1 MPTGKEKTAAEL
13 DEAAD
18 SRDKQAAKW
27 LTDPNFSPDSDIH
40 TDITDLDVTEPNM
53 ADIAAEGK
61 TSLADYLVDYVVT
74 GRRGDQHKNKF
85 YTNAPGTRP
94 NSSDENPKTG
104 NKFTRQDE
112 DRLIDSLG
120 FFSPA
125 ERKTLLGEKP
135 GPLDGH
141 SSETHGHTFL
151 HDVRPDF
158 PVIQQPGTKT
168 NYDPPKDNTY
178 NRFVYEKLK
187 ALNLYSPSDKSPFVN
202 NPGGQN
208 EESDTGGLFTI
219 QRDLGHFI
227 ANDGKGGKGKNP
239 ASGQRVK
246 VSDMTKMALA
256 QMAVAVGDNWAA
268 GELLQ
273 SDPSNLGATLKAIA
287 NPLEQMGVL
296 GIPIDRLRF
305 KGFKEKGDLANI
317 IAAAKGNDE
326 FLGIDASADISGR
339 GISGGV
345 SPRFQATPYN
355 GTSYGQLNSF
365 LEPFGGLVGSDGMLV
380 IAFEAVLL
388 LVGLSLVIGIGTP
401 GDNEQAKV
409 NKNKPWEMKKGSYKK
424 ANGGIKDII
433 LHKLLRITDTD
444 NDFNECVSAGI
455 ALLIGAD
462 PGGLD
467 KVVGSAVFGF
477 SAEALASLALNLVL
491 SPSYYA
497 NMFRQIVRGVQEVI
511 AGFRSLGGAFTSG
524 ITGIVSTIERV
535 ANSKA
540 YLFIM
545 IAAGVG
551 DAALKSSQDHIP
563 TNERL
568 RPGLGQDTK
577 KVVDLA
583 VPSYRK
589 QATRWSDGSNVL
601 SLHTFL
607 ASRVQQAG
615 DIASQSKLRNATPSR
630 EQVKYIEAALETE
643 YMPFSF
649 HDLRTHEII
658 SLPAFIT
665 QFDDSFAVNYGSHTG
680 YGRQDPVRTY
690 ESTERSMSFAFKM
703 VAFNEADFDE
713 MWYMVNKLVTMCYP
727 QYSKGRQREYKS
739 GDTIYKYTQPFSQI
753 PAASPIIRLRLGDVL
768 KSNYS
773 EKQLRRSF
781 DLHVVDT
788 LAEQLMLDDAREEA
802 IRELTGQFIKQ
813 PEKYA
818 RLKTVSQL
826 DATQG
831 PDSPKGGLLGA
842 AAGTVATLL
851 TKKKKKKKISWP
863 AGETV
868 SVVKFDVDN
877 FSMTVMG
884 ADQKEI
890 NIEVVNASDLAP
902 DTKRIK
908 LAAERHHLVR
918 DAKKNLDDQMKSSGD
933 KNDVIANKFFAEDNN
948 AIVRSFNSTRG
959 KGMAG
964 VITSLAFGYADYPYE
979 IDPGRKAPKI
989 IDVSL
994 GFAPTHDL
1002 PLGLDYN
1009 FKMRAPSHPV
1019 GRVMQGFGD
1028 PTTAEIA
1035 AEKKGA

>member
-1 MPTGKEKTAAEL
+1 MPVDKEKTAAGF
-13 DEAAD
+13 DQHAD
-18 SRDKQAAKW
+18 AWDKQTAKW
-27 LTDPNFSPDSDIH
+27 LTDPSFDPNSDDH
-40 TDITDLDVTEPNM
+40 TDINGLDVTEPDM

-61 TSLADYLVDYVVT
+61 TSLAQYLVNYVVT
-74 GRRGDQHKNKF
+74 GRRGDKHKNKF
-85 YTNAPGTRP
+85 YTNAPGTRQ
-94 NSSDENPKTG
+94 NNSDENTKTG

-112 DRLIDSLG
+112 NELIDSLG
-120 FFSPA
+120 FFSPG
-125 ERKTLLGEKP
+125 ERKTLLGKKP
-135 GPLDGH
+135 VPLGEH
-141 SSETHGHTFL
+141 SSEPRGHTL
-151 HDVRPDF
+151 LQDVRPGST
-158 PVIQQPGTKT
+158 VIQPPGIKT

-178 NRFVYEKLK
+178 NHFVYQKLVDS
-187 ALNLYSPSDKSPFVN
+187 NLHSPSNTSPFVN
-202 NPGGQN
+202 DPGGTN
-208 EESDTGGLFTI
+208 EEEATQGLFTI
-219 QRDLGHFI
+219 QRNLGHFD
-227 ANDGKGGKGKNP
+227 AN
-239 ASGQRVK
+239 GQRVK

-256 QMAVAVGDNWAA
+256 QLAVAVGDNWAA

-296 GIPIDRLRF
+296 GIPIHRLRF
-305 KGFKEKGDLANI
+305 KGFKEKGDLAGI

-326 FLGIDASADISGR
+326 FLGVDSSADISGR

-345 SPRFQATPYN
+345 SPRFQASPYN
-355 GTSYGQLNSF
+355 GVSYGQLNSF

-388 LVGLSLVIGIGTP
+388 LVGLSLVIGIGNNTTTKRMP
-401 GDNEQAKV
+401 TD
-409 NKNKPWEMKKGSYKK
+409 KNKPWEMKKGSYKK

-511 AGFRSLGGAFTSG
+511 AGFRSLAGSFTSG
-524 ITGIVSTIERV
+524 ITGIVATIERV

-551 DAALKSSQDHIP
+551 DAAIKSSLEHVPVDERFLSQVNPDAFSHI
-563 TNERL
+563 TDDE
-568 RPGLGQDTK
+568 K
-577 KVVDLA
+577 KSPPYSNL
-583 VPSYRK
+583 PFHRNHEM
-589 QATRWSDGSNVL
+589 RWSDGRNAL

-607 ASRVQQAG
+607 ASAK
-615 DIASQSKLRNATPSR
+615 SQDEVVGRHKLRTLAPNSDSVR
-630 EQVKYIEAALETE
+630 NIEETLDSE

-665 QFDDSFAVNYGSHTG
+665 QLDDSFAVNYGSHTG

-690 ESTERSMSFAFKM
+690 EGTERTMSFAFKM

-739 GDTIYKYTQPFSQI
+739 SDTIYQYTQPFSQV
-753 PAASPIIRLRLGDVL
+753 PAASPVIRLRLGDVL

-781 DLHVVDT
+781 DLGVADT
-788 LAEQLMLDDAREEA
+788 ASEQLKLDDARKKA
-802 IRELTGQFIKQ
+802 IKELTDEFIKQ
-813 PEKYA
+813 PEKFA
-818 RLKTVSQL
+818 RLKTIAQL
-826 DATQG
+826 DARRG
-831 PDSPKGGLLGA
+831 PDSPKGGLL
-842 AAGTVATLL
+842 GTVATLL
-851 TKKKKKKKISWP
+851 TKKKKKKNVRWP

-868 SVVKFDVDN
+868 SVVEFDRNN
-877 FSMTVMG
+877 FTMTVMG
-884 ADQKEI
+884 SDKKEV

-902 DTKRIK
+902 DTKRIRQAAENHYLVRAAK
-908 LAAERHHLVR
+908 KDLAAGRKL
-918 DAKKNLDDQMKSSGD
+918 SGD
-933 KNDVIANKFFAEDNN
+933 EYDVVANKFFDKNNN

-964 VITSLAFGYADYPYE
+964 VITSLAFGYANYPYE
-979 IDPGRKAPKI
+979 IEPGRKAPKI
-989 IDVSL
+989 IDVTL
-994 GFAPTHDL
+994 GFAPIHDL

-1028 PTTAEIA
+1028 PPGVEKA
-1035 AEKKGA
+1035 AEKGTT